1 MLEIKLACCFYGTQF
16 VFPWHYI
23 NFLINRE
30 EWDSDRQW
38 FYECAVKIG
47 YINCPECGKRIFLRS
62 DDSGWTSGIKK
73 ADGTY
78 LWRKQN
84 NELPRT

>member
-1 MLEIKLACCFYGTQF
+1 MLEIELACCFCGTQF

-23 NFLINRE
+23 NFLNRE
-30 EWDSDRQW
+30 KWDSDRQW

-78 LWRKQN
+78 LWRKQD

>member
-1 MLEIKLACCFYGTQF
+1 MIEIEIACCFCGTQF

-30 EWDSDRQW
+30 EWDSDRQR

-62 DDSGWTSGIKK
+62 DDSGWMCGIKK

>member
-1 MLEIKLACCFYGTQF
+1 MLEIELSCCFCGTQF

-23 NFLINRE
+23 NFLNRE

-47 YINCPECGKRIFLRS
+47 YIDCPDCGKRIFLRS
-62 DDSGWTSGIKK
+62 NDSGWTIGIKK

-78 LWRKQN
+78 LWRKQD